1 MATVNASQLS
11 LEKTLEELISEYND
25 LRTDVSAVT
34 FETLISDSGGTITFE
49 GDTDDDYETT
59 LAVVDPTADRT
70 VSLPNATGTVL
81 TTGNADAG
89 DVTAVSG
96 DLDHVLINDGGVLKR
111 MTLSNIL
118 ASLPTLTPATADGAA
133 LGSATK
139 EWSDLFLADEGV
151 INFGNDQDIAL
162 THAQDTSLAI
172 SGAGTTTGLIIDNT
186 ATDGDPFLQF
196 ALSGTGLFT
205 MGVDDGDSDLFK
217 IGTTAIGTS
226 TALTLTSAGLLTISD
241 DLVIKDGGTIGSATT
256 PEAITIASNGKVSLS
271 GDLQVDGT
279 TTTVNSTT
287 VTVDDPIFTLG
298 GDTASGS
305 DDNKDRGIEF
315 RYNDG
320 SDRIGFFGY
329 DDSES
334 SFTFMTAASNASEV
348 FSGTAGN
355 LLAGNISPAAGDGG
369 TLGTASLEWSDLYLA
384 DGGVIYFGNSQDIT
398 FTHVADTGLIL
409 KHANTGDDKFP
420 TLTLQTG
427 DNDIAISDKLGVIN
441 FQAPDETT
449 GTDSILVAAGIEAY
463 SEGDFSTSNNATTL
477 SFKTGASETATE
489 KMKLSSSG
497 VLTLSSAGLVIPDA
511 GNIGSATDTDAIA
524 IASNGQVT
532 FSQTTTTTNLIIAD
546 AGNIGSATDTDAIA
560 IAADGKTT
568 FGQQSTF
575 SNGLVVADAGTIGS
589 ASDTDAISIS
599 SAGVVGFSA
608 TTEASATGTAAVT
621 LAGGLGVAKDIWVG
635 DDIVLD
641 SDSAVIKLGD
651 AQEITLTH
659 VTNTGLNLKHTATG
673 DNTPIILTLQTGE
686 TDITADEPLGTINFQ
701 APDET
706 GGTDAILV
714 AAAIEAV
721 AEGTFAADNNA
732 TKLSFKTGASEA
744 AAEKMSIS
752 SVGNVTMKNTAVGD
766 DTPMVLSL
774 LSGETDI
781 AASDVIG
788 KIEWSAPDEG
798 TGTDAILVCGA
809 VDVVSEGDFSA
820 TNNATKMSFRL
831 GSSETATEKMQLSS
845 AGALQVDGSLTCT
858 PTSTLLIKD
867 SSGST
872 LKTVYGV
879 ASN

>member
-1 MATVNASQLS
+1 M
-11 LEKTLEELISEYND
+11 
-25 LRTDVSAVT
+25 
-34 FETLISDSGGTITFE
+34 TI
-49 GDTDDDYETT
+49 DTNGIVAFIDD
-59 LAVVDPTADRT
+59 
-70 VSLPNATGTVL
+70 
-81 TTGNADAG
+81 
-89 DVTAVSG
+89 
-96 DLDHVLINDGGVLKR
+96 IK
-111 MTLSNIL
+111 
-118 ASLPTLTPATADGAA
+118 
-133 LGSATK
+133 
-139 EWSDLFLADEGV
+139 
-151 INFGNDQDIAL
+151 
-162 THAQDTSLAI
+162 
-172 SGAGTTTGLIIDNT
+172 
-186 ATDGDPFLQF
+186 
-196 ALSGTGLFT
+196 
-205 MGVDDGDSDLFK
+205 
-217 IGTTAIGTS
+217 
-226 TALTLTSAGLLTISD
+226 
-241 DLVIKDGGTIGSATT
+241 IKDGGTIGSATT

-384 DGGVIYFGNSQDIT
+384 DEAVVYFGDDQDVT
-398 FTHVADTGLIL
+398 LTHVADTGLI
-409 KHANTGDDKFP
+409 
-420 TLTLQTG
+420 
-427 DNDIAISDKLGVIN
+427 
-441 FQAPDETT
+441 
-449 GTDSILVAAGIEAY
+449 
-463 SEGDFSTSNNATTL
+463 
-477 SFKTGASETATE
+477 
-489 KMKLSSSG
+489 
-497 VLTLSSAGLVIPDA
+497 
-511 GNIGSATDTDAIA
+511 
-524 IASNGQVT
+524 
-532 FSQTTTTTNLIIAD
+532 
-546 AGNIGSATDTDAIA
+546 
-560 IAADGKTT
+560 
-568 FGQQSTF
+568 
-575 SNGLVVADAGTIGS
+575 
-589 ASDTDAISIS
+589 
-599 SAGVVGFSA
+599 
-608 TTEASATGTAAVT
+608 
-621 LAGGLGVAKDIWVG
+621 
-635 DDIVLD
+635 
-641 SDSAVIKLGD
+641 
-651 AQEITLTH
+651 
-659 VTNTGLNLKHTATG
+659 LKHTATG

>member
-11 LEKTLEELISEYND
+11 LEKTLEELITEYND

-49 GDTDDDYETT
+49 GATDDDYETT

-111 MTLSNIL
+111 MTLSNML

-172 SGAGTTTGLIIDNT
+172 SGGGTTTGLIIDNT

-241 DLVIKDGGTIGSATT
+241 DLVIKD
-256 PEAITIASNGKVSLS
+256 
-271 GDLQVDGT
+271 
-279 TTTVNSTT
+279 
-287 VTVDDPIFTLG
+287 
-298 GDTASGS
+298 
-305 DDNKDRGIEF
+305 
-315 RYNDG
+315 
-320 SDRIGFFGY
+320 
-329 DDSES
+329 
-334 SFTFMTAASNASEV
+334 
-348 FSGTAGN
+348 
-355 LLAGNISPAAGDGG
+355 
-369 TLGTASLEWSDLYLA
+369 
-384 DGGVIYFGNSQDIT
+384 
-398 FTHVADTGLIL
+398 
-409 KHANTGDDKFP
+409 
-420 TLTLQTG
+420 
-427 DNDIAISDKLGVIN
+427 
-441 FQAPDETT
+441 
-449 GTDSILVAAGIEAY
+449 
-463 SEGDFSTSNNATTL
+463 
-477 SFKTGASETATE
+477 
-489 KMKLSSSG
+489 
-497 VLTLSSAGLVIPDA
+497 
-511 GNIGSATDTDAIA
+511 
-524 IASNGQVT
+524 
-532 FSQTTTTTNLIIAD
+532 
-546 AGNIGSATDTDAIA
+546 
-560 IAADGKTT
+560 
-568 FGQQSTF
+568 
-575 SNGLVVADAGTIGS
+575 AGTIGS

-621 LAGGLGVAKDIWVG
+621 LSGGLGVAKDIWVG

>member
-11 LEKTLEELISEYND
+11 LEKTLEELITEYND

-70 VSLPNATGTVL
+70 ISLPNVTGTVL

-111 MTLSNIL
+111 MTLSNMV
-118 ASLPTLTPATADGAA
+118 AGLPTLTPATADGAA

-172 SGAGTTTGLIIDNT
+172 SGGGTTTGLIIDNT

-241 DLVIKDGGTIGSATT
+241 DLVIKDGGTIGSATTIDAITVASDGIVTFKDDIKIKDGGTIGSATT

-384 DGGVIYFGNSQDIT
+384 DEAVVYFGDDQDVT
-398 FTHVADTGLIL
+398 LTHVADTGLI
-409 KHANTGDDKFP
+409 
-420 TLTLQTG
+420 
-427 DNDIAISDKLGVIN
+427 
-441 FQAPDETT
+441 
-449 GTDSILVAAGIEAY
+449 
-463 SEGDFSTSNNATTL
+463 
-477 SFKTGASETATE
+477 
-489 KMKLSSSG
+489 
-497 VLTLSSAGLVIPDA
+497 
-511 GNIGSATDTDAIA
+511 
-524 IASNGQVT
+524 
-532 FSQTTTTTNLIIAD
+532 
-546 AGNIGSATDTDAIA
+546 
-560 IAADGKTT
+560 
-568 FGQQSTF
+568 
-575 SNGLVVADAGTIGS
+575 
-589 ASDTDAISIS
+589 
-599 SAGVVGFSA
+599 
-608 TTEASATGTAAVT
+608 
-621 LAGGLGVAKDIWVG
+621 
-635 DDIVLD
+635 
-641 SDSAVIKLGD
+641 
-651 AQEITLTH
+651 
-659 VTNTGLNLKHTATG
+659 LKHTATG

-809 VDVVSEGDFSA
+809 VDVVSEGDFA
-820 TNNATKMSFRL
+820 ADNNATKMSFRL

>member
-11 LEKTLEELISEYND
+11 LEKTLEELITEYND

-49 GDTDDDYETT
+49 GATDDDYETT

-111 MTLSNIL
+111 MTLSNMV
-118 ASLPTLTPATADGAA
+118 AGLPTLTPATADGAA

-172 SGAGTTTGLIIDNT
+172 SGGGTTTGLIIDNT

-256 PEAITIASNGKVSLS
+256 IDAITVAS
-271 GDLQVDGT
+271 DG
-279 TTTVNSTT
+279 
-287 VTVDDPIFTLG
+287 I
-298 GDTASGS
+298 
-305 DDNKDRGIEF
+305 
-315 RYNDG
+315 
-320 SDRIGFFGY
+320 
-329 DDSES
+329 
-334 SFTFMTAASNASEV
+334 
-348 FSGTAGN
+348 
-355 LLAGNISPAAGDGG
+355 
-369 TLGTASLEWSDLYLA
+369 
-384 DGGVIYFGNSQDIT
+384 
-398 FTHVADTGLIL
+398 
-409 KHANTGDDKFP
+409 
-420 TLTLQTG
+420 
-427 DNDIAISDKLGVIN
+427 
-441 FQAPDETT
+441 
-449 GTDSILVAAGIEAY
+449 
-463 SEGDFSTSNNATTL
+463 
-477 SFKTGASETATE
+477 
-489 KMKLSSSG
+489 
-497 VLTLSSAGLVIPDA
+497 
-511 GNIGSATDTDAIA
+511 
-524 IASNGQVT
+524 VT
-532 FSQTTTTTNLIIAD
+532 FKDDIKIK
-546 AGNIGSATDTDAIA
+546 
-560 IAADGKTT
+560 DG
-568 FGQQSTF
+568 
-575 SNGLVVADAGTIGS
+575 GTIGS
-589 ASDTDAISIS
+589 ATDTDAISIS

-809 VDVVSEGDFSA
+809 VDVVSEGDFA
-820 TNNATKMSFRL
+820 ADNNATKMSFRL